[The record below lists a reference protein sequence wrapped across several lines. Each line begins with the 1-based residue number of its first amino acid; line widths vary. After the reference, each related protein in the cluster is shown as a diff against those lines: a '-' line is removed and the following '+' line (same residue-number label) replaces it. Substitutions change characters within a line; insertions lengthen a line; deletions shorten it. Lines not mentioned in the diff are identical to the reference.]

1 MPSEKMRY
9 INRRM
14 AAWSAIRKDI
24 EMTPLKEEIEK
35 VFNPC
40 NIDMDCNTID
50 DLLTPYK
57 KQVKTLLDKGETDEA
72 ITIFLEIL
80 ESLSYHFVKDEHYTY
95 FDDMYCPDYTCSDIL
110 KSIISEIKL
119 GKVAIDDVAYL
130 DAGMSKIAHME
141 SYEDYG
147 SPFWVMDWERYKG

>member
-57 KQVKTLLDKGETDEA
+57 RQVKTLLDKGETDEA

-95 FDDMYCPDYTCSDIL
+95 FDDMYCPDYTCNDMMRYFIEKINNCILSDQAKQRLSAGIERIA
-110 KSIISEIKL
+110 KME
-119 GKVAIDDVAYL
+119 AYQ
-130 DAGMSKIAHME
+130 
-141 SYEDYG
+141 DYG
-147 SPFWVMDWERYKG
+147 SPSCISLWKRQK

>member
-14 AAWSAIRKDI
+14 AARSAIRKDI

-57 KQVKTLLDKGETDEA
+57 RQVKTLLDKGETDEA

-95 FDDMYCPDYTCSDIL
+95 FDDMYCPDYTCNDMMRYFIEKINGGTISDQAKQRLSAEID
-110 KSIISEIKL
+110 KISKME
-119 GKVAIDDVAYL
+119 AYQ
-130 DAGMSKIAHME
+130 G
-141 SYEDYG
+141 YG
-147 SPFWVMDWERYKG
+147 SPFCLSLWERQ

>member
-57 KQVKTLLDKGETDEA
+57 RQVKTLLDKGETDEA

-95 FDDMYCPDYTCSDIL
+95 FDDMYCPDYTCNDMMRYFIEKINNGTLSDQAKQRLSAGIQRIA
-110 KSIISEIKL
+110 KME
-119 GKVAIDDVAYL
+119 AYQ
-130 DAGMSKIAHME
+130 
-141 SYEDYG
+141 DYG
-147 SPFWVMDWERYKG
+147 SPSSISGWKRQK